1 MSVRHKQ
8 ASARSTVPGRGM
20 DAIVGYILLGGVL
33 LSVVL
38 IVSGLGWHWAATG
51 QLVLAYPVKGVN
63 LLQFILGE
71 VQQLVSGPL
80 TPRTIVYAG
89 VAVLMLTPY
98 GRVLASLAYFALV
111 EHNWK
116 YTAFTAFVL
125 GVLTY
130 SLFLR

>member
-1 MSVRHKQ
+1 M
-8 ASARSTVPGRGM
+8 TPDLGM
-20 DAIVGYILLGGVL
+20 NTGIGYILLIGVV

-38 IVSGLGWHWAATG
+38 IVSGVAWHWAATG

-63 LLQFILGE
+63 LLQFILVE
-71 VQQLVSGPL
+71 VRQLVSDPL
-80 TPRTIVYAG
+80 APRTILYAG
-89 VAVLMLTPY
+89 MVVLLLTPY
-98 GRVLASLAYFALV
+98 GRVMASLLYFALV